1 MNIKNIECVLF
12 DLDGTL
18 LDTAPDMVD
27 AINQIRLDKNL
38 KPKPFNELR
47 NIVSHGG
54 AALVRA
60 GLGIDDFDS
69 EFEQIMQRFLDI
81 YKANIANK
89 TSFFPGMEKVL
100 NELEANNIP
109 WGIVTNKPHW
119 LTSDLVN
126 QLSLNTRT
134 NCIISGDTLEQRK
147 PHPAPLLHA
156 CKILKVSPEHT
167 IYVGDAQRDIEAGN
181 NASMHTLVAM
191 FGYIDETESPE
202 SWQADGLIEKPE
214 EILDWL

>member
-1 MNIKNIECVLF
+1 MKIKNIECVLF

-27 AINQIRLDKNL
+27 AINQILIDKKL
-38 KPKPFNELR
+38 QPKPYNELR

-54 AALVRA
+54 GALIKA
-60 GLGIDDFDS
+60 GLEIDESDS
-69 EFEQIMQRFLDI
+69 EYEQLLRKFLDI

-89 TSFFPGMEKVL
+89 TALFPGMEKVL
-100 NELEANNIP
+100 NKLEKEHIP

-126 QLSLNTRT
+126 KLSLDTRT
-134 NCIISGDTLEQRK
+134 KCIISGDTLSQRK

-156 CKILKVSPEHT
+156 CKILNVSPENT
-167 IYVGDAQRDIEAGN
+167 LYVGDAKRDIEAGN
-181 NASMHTLVAM
+181 NASMHTLVAL
-191 FGYIDETESPE
+191 FGYIDEKEETDL
-202 SWQADGLIEKPE
+202 WQADGLIKNPE
-214 EILDWL
+214 DILKWL

>member
-38 KPKPFNELR
+38 KPKPYNELR
-47 NIVSHGG
+47 NVVSHGG
-54 AALVRA
+54 AALIKASFV
-60 GLGIDDFDS
+60 IDESDS
-69 EFEQIMQRFLDI
+69 EFEQILNKFLNI

-89 TSFFPGMEKVL
+89 TSLFPGMDLVL
-100 NELEANNIP
+100 KKLDENHIP

-126 QLSLNTRT
+126 KLSLDTRT
-134 NCIISGDTLEQRK
+134 DCIISGDTLNQRK

-156 CKILKVSPEHT
+156 CKILNVSPENT
-167 IYVGDAQRDIEAGN
+167 IYIGDAQRDIEAGN
-181 NASMHTLVAM
+181 NASMHTLIAL
-191 FGYIDETESPE
+191 FGYIDEKEKPE
-202 SWQADGLIEKPE
+202 LWQADALIEKPE
-214 EILDWL
+214 DILKWL